1 MASVWEEL
9 KRRNVVRVA
18 IAYVIVSWL
27 VLQLTDI
34 LVPMLSLPE
43 SVGKLVF
50 LFLVIGFPLALFF
63 AWAFEFTPE
72 GLKKEKHVDR
82 SESVT
87 HITGRKLD
95 FIIIGVLAA
104 ALIFFVSRD
113 YFLAPD
119 ADPETQTMQ
128 EVVATD
134 IQQSIAVLPFVNMSS
149 DPEQEYFSDGLSEE
163 ILNLLAKVPNLKVIG
178 RTSSFAFKGKNVDLR
193 VIGKALDVRTVLE
206 GSVRKSGDRVRIT
219 AQLIDVSNGAHL
231 WSDTYDRTLTDIFA
245 VQDNV
250 AAEILSALQIHVGA
264 TPTRGRPT
272 ENTDAYALFLRAK
285 AEMNAW
291 NSTSAEKYLLQAVE
305 LDPVFAEA
313 WELLAYTQWE
323 QWGVSIDAASARER
337 TVNAASRALA
347 IKPDLV
353 FAQYLWESSG
363 SGAGRLLSEVEGLER
378 ILHEEPNHGQA
389 KELLI
394 YYLVYGGYFR
404 EALQM
409 AERVVELDPLSP
421 NALLLDG
428 QLLFYAGEQKAEAYA
443 ALELADELNS
453 RYSMGTLSF
462 FHFQDGRYETSLAY
476 LEAAFQKRGLPSDWV
491 KDLHAG
497 ASDPATGQTYLD
509 RRIPEIV
516 ASVPGDRSFEMHLAL
531 DGAYLT
537 YGFLDRY
544 FEIIFERGGSDML
557 LSDAESLIVNGQM
570 DRISG
575 FTAHPLYLE
584 VAKRASII
592 ELWEERGPPDFCE
605 KSTGEWVCE

>member
-63 AWAFEFTPE
+63 AWAFELTPE

-264 TPTRGRPT
+264 APTRGRPT

-323 QWGVSIDAASARER
+323 QWGNVIDAASAQES
-337 TVNAASRALA
+337 TIAAASRALA
-347 IKPDLV
+347 INPDLV
-353 FAQYLWESSG
+353 FARYLFG
-363 SGAGRLLSEVEGLER
+363 GAGDAFGGLFAELEGIER
-378 ILHEEPNHGQA
+378 ILHEEPNHGPA
-389 KELLI
+389 TDLLI
-394 YYLVYGGYFR
+394 YYLSYGGYFR
-404 EALQM
+404 EALQI
-409 AERVVELDPLSP
+409 AERLVDRDPLSP
-421 NALLLDG
+421 NALLQVG
-428 QLLFYAGEQKAEAYA
+428 FLLFYDGERKAEAYA
-443 ALELADELNS
+443 AMELADELDS
-453 RYSMGTLSF
+453 KYSTATLSF
-462 FHFQDGRYETSLAY
+462 FHWTDGRYETGLAY
-476 LEAAFQKRGLPSDWV
+476 WEAAFQKRELPSDWI

-497 ASDPATGQTYLD
+497 AIDPATGQAHLD

-516 ASVPGDRSFEMHLAL
+516 ASVPEERAFEMQTAL
-531 DGAYLT
+531 DGSYLT

-544 FEIIFERGGSDML
+544 FQIIFERGGSDL
-557 LSDAESLIVNGQM
+557 LFSDAEALIASGQFA
-570 DRISG
+570 RSSG
-575 FTAHPLYLE
+575 FTAHPRYLE
-584 VAKRASII
+584 MARRASFID
-592 ELWEERGPPDFCE
+592 LWDKRGPPDFCD
-605 KSTGEWVCE
+605 KSNGEWVCE